1 MRIAGFTL
9 QEQNFPFEAA
19 DYSEAAA
26 VGLSLI
32 PADKYPY
39 LNRLTHC
46 VMEGH
51 YDGIHDFEFGL
62 ELILNG
68 LDKFRHQRL

>member
-1 MRIAGFTL
+1 MPLVSRVNVGSA
-9 QEQNFPFEAA
+9 E
-19 DYSEAAA
+19 YSKVAE
-26 VGLSLI
+26 SYIPNI

-39 LNRLTHC
+39 LNRLTHHII
-46 VMEGH
+46 EGN

-68 LDKFRHQRL
+68 LEQFRYNV